1 MKKLDLFLQILKRF
15 FDEPEYCVVADF
27 LKNFDEPELWDV
39 TVFNEDKP
47 LVNAIFAFPPAGFV
61 KVSHN

>member
-1 MKKLDLFLQILKRF
+1 M
-15 FDEPEYCVVADF
+15 VADF

-47 LVNAIFAFPPAGFV
+47 LVNAIFCFSPCRLC
-61 KVSHN
+61 